1 MNRWCVVS
9 LDGSLR
15 VKTYA
20 KLNLYLKVFPLRS
33 DGFHDIVSIMQTVDL
48 ADELT
53 FIQKGDDLLIECDDP
68 GVPTDGRNIIAK
80 VHGYL
85 KEKFPDVVRG
95 AQVKLQKNIPHQSG
109 LAGGSGNAAGA
120 IIALKELF
128 KLPLD
133 DLDMLKCAVA
143 VGSDVPFMLK
153 GGCAIVRGRGEFVDK
168 LPGLAG
174 TFYIIVV
181 PSGKG
186 VETADA
192 YRKLDEWR
200 DSKDHNIGNVDEVYN
215 EAHSIWLSAI
225 GSGDFQGLL
234 HNDFEESIFAA
245 CPDIAEVR
253 ESLSRLGAKA
263 FMTGSGSAVFAPIDD
278 YNRGLELLERMR
290 EAHGDQVY
298 LCNTVPQGVELSD

>member
-1 MNRWCVVS
+1 M
-9 LDGSLR
+9 R

-53 FIQKGDDLLIECDDP
+53 FTHMGDDLLIECDYPD
-68 GVPTDGRNIIAK
+68 VPTDDRNIIAK
-80 VHGYL
+80 VYGYL
-85 KEKFPDVVRG
+85 KEKFPDLVRG
-95 AQVKLQKNIPHQSG
+95 AQIKIKKNIPPQSG

-133 DLDMLKCAVA
+133 DLDMLKCAMA

-174 TFYIIVV
+174 KHYIIVV

-186 VETADA
+186 VETAEA
-192 YRKLDEWR
+192 YRILDEWR
-200 DSKDHNIGNVDEVYN
+200 ASKGHKIGSVDGIYN
-215 EAHSIWLSAI
+215 EARSAWLSAI
-225 GSGDFQGLL
+225 AGGDFQGLL
-234 HNDFEESIFAA
+234 HNDFEEAVFAA
-245 CPDIAEVR
+245 HPDIADVK
-253 ESLSRLGAKA
+253 ESLFHLRAKG

-278 YNRGLELLERMR
+278 FSRGLDLLERMR
-290 EAHGDQVY
+290 EAYGDQSY